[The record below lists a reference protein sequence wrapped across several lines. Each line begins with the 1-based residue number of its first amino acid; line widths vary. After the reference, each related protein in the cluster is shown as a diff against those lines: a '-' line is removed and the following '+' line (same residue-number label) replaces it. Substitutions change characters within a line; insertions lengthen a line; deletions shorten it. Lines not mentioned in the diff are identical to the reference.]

1 MTPVSHGKPCAGNP
15 PARFDEGASASE
27 EPRRKALLHTA
38 TITARVDSDKK
49 RQAEEIFN
57 DLGMTLSGA
66 ISVFINEVV
75 QYQGIPF
82 NIRRRPTANSRMEQI
97 MDETDAYCRTHSERL
112 SHTQVFDHAREVV
125 NAGRRIHA

>member
-1 MTPVSHGKPCAGNP
+1 M
-15 PARFDEGASASE
+15 
-27 EPRRKALLHTA
+27 TA

-49 RQAEEIFN
+49 RQAEEIFD

-82 NIRRRPTANSRMEQI
+82 NIRRRSMTNSRMEQI
-97 MDETDAYCRTHSERL
+97 MDETDVYCRTHSERL
-112 SHTQVFDHAREVV
+112 SHAQVFDHAREVV